1 MSRQIGALWLRKS
14 SNGIQ
19 YMSGV
24 LNDIS
29 GDIQVAIFKNDRKEK
44 ENQPDYRIVLSEKRE
59 EAAPRNQ
66 EDSFF
71 GTASGTANA
80 PTASSYPEDNGFPLA
95 PPSENEIRVEDIP
108 F

>member
-14 SNGIQ
+14 SNGVQ

-24 LNDIS
+24 LNDLA
-29 GDIQVAIFKNDRKEK
+29 GDIQIAIFKNDRKEK
-44 ENQPDYRIVLSEKRE
+44 ENQPDYRIVLSEKKE
-59 EAAPRNQ
+59 EAAPRTQ

-71 GTASGTANA
+71 GTAPAA
-80 PTASSYPEDNGFPLA
+80 PVNTGYPEDNGFPPA
-95 PPSENEIRVEDIP
+95 PGGDEEIRVENIP

>member
-1 MSRQIGALWLRKS
+1 MSRPIGALWLRKS

-24 LNDIS
+24 LNDLA
-29 GDIQVAIFKNDRKEK
+29 GDIQIAIFKNDRKEK
-44 ENQPDYRIVLSEKRE
+44 ENQPDYRIVLSEKKG
-59 EAAPRNQ
+59 EAAPRTQ

-71 GTASGTANA
+71 GASSSATASTTSN
-80 PTASSYPEDNGFPLA
+80 YPEDNGFPPA
-95 PPSENEIRVEDIP
+95 PGGDEEIRVENIP

>member
-24 LNDIS
+24 LNALS

-44 ENQPDYRIVLSEKRE
+44 ENQPDYRIVLSEKKE
-59 EAAPRNQ
+59 ETNRPVNQ

-71 GTASGTANA
+71 GAA
-80 PTASSYPEDNGFPLA
+80 PAAPVNTGYPEDHGFPPA
-95 PPSENEIRVEDIP
+95 PGGDEEIRVENIP

>member
-24 LNDIS
+24 LNDLA
-29 GDIQVAIFKNDRKEK
+29 GDIQIAIFKNDRKEK
-44 ENQPDYRIVLSEKRE
+44 ENQPDYRIVLSEKKE
-59 EAAPRNQ
+59 EAAPRTQ

-71 GTASGTANA
+71 GASAPATTSAN
-80 PTASSYPEDNGFPLA
+80 SNYDE
-95 PPSENEIRVEDIP
+95 EIRVENIP

>member
-24 LNDIS
+24 LNDLA
-29 GDIQVAIFKNDRKEK
+29 GDIQIAIFKNDRKEK
-44 ENQPDYRIVLSEKRE
+44 ENQPDYRIVLSEKKE
-59 EAAPRNQ
+59 EATPRTQ

-71 GTASGTANA
+71 GASAPATAFATSN
-80 PTASSYPEDNGFPLA
+80 YPEDNGFPTA
-95 PPSENEIRVEDIP
+95 PGGDEEIRVENIS